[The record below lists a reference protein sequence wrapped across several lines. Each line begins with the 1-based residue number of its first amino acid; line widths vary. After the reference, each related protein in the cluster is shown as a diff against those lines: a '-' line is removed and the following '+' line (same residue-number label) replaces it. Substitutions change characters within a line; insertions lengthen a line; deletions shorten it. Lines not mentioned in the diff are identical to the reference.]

1 MNVPIR
7 KLLAVML
14 SGVLL
19 YGVFVVYTGYQTVQA
34 SVQSFRWSGFGYALL
49 LASFNYVLRFAK
61 WEYYLRALRIPR
73 VPLFNNVL
81 IFLSGFVLTVSP
93 GKVGEVFKSAVLER
107 TYRVPTHLTAPI
119 IVAERLTDVI
129 AVVVLILVG
138 STALPGGLTWAL
150 LGAIAVGLGLACI
163 YWSAPAAFVFSR
175 VEASRAARLV
185 PKLREAYAQ
194 LRTIAAPRLL
204 LLPTLLSCIG
214 WGCEGYALGI
224 ILRAFGET
232 VSSAQAAFFYAT
244 STLAGA
250 LVPVPGGLGVTEGL
264 MQQQMIHLAGIGQGP
279 ATTSMLL
286 IRIATLWWA
295 VAVGFVALGLLRLRF
310 GARLWQDNSTEA
322 TQPRVEPDQ
331 VLR

>member
-1 MNVPIR
+1 MNIPLR
-7 KLLAVML
+7 RLLAVML
-14 SGVLL
+14 AGVLL
-19 YGVFVVYTGYQTVQA
+19 YGVFVIYTGYQTVQA
-34 SVQSFRWSGFGYALL
+34 SVEHFQWSGFGYALL

-61 WEYYLRALRIPR
+61 WEYYLKALGIPK
-73 VPLFNNVL
+73 VPTLNNVL

-107 TYRVPTHLTAPI
+107 TYGVPTHLTAPI

-129 AVVVLILVG
+129 AVVALILVG
-138 STALPGGLTWAL
+138 STSLPGGLMWAC
-150 LGAIAVGLGLACI
+150 LGGLAVGLGLMCI
-163 YWSAPAAFVFSR
+163 YWSAPAEWAFR
-175 VEASRAARLV
+175 KLERSRAQHVL
-185 PKLREAYAQ
+185 PKLRQAYAQ

-204 LLPTLLSCIG
+204 LLPTLLSCVG
-214 WGCEGYALGI
+214 WGCEGYALGL

-232 VSSAQAAFFYAT
+232 VSNVQAAFFYAT

-250 LVPVPGGLGVTEGL
+250 LVPVPGGLGITEGL
-264 MQQQMIHLAGIGQGP
+264 MQQQMVHLAGVSHGP

-310 GARLWQDNSTEA
+310 GASLLGPRSAEA
-322 TQPRVEPDQ
+322 TQANA
-331 VLR
+331 

>member
-1 MNVPIR
+1 LNIPLR
-7 KLLAVML
+7 KLLVVML
-14 SGVLL
+14 AGVLL
-19 YGVFVVYTGYQTVQA
+19 YGVFVAYTGFQTVRT
-34 SVQSFRWSGFGYALL
+34 SVRTFHWSGFGYALL

-61 WEYYLRALRIPR
+61 WEYYLRALRIPK
-73 VPLFNNVL
+73 VPLLNNVL

-107 TYRVPTHLTAPI
+107 TYGVPTHLTAPI

-129 AVVVLILVG
+129 AVVALILVG
-138 STALPGGLTWAL
+138 STSLPGGLTWAL
-150 LGAIAVGLGLACI
+150 LGAIAVGVGLSFI
-163 YWSAPAAFVFSR
+163 YWTTPATLLFTKLEHSR
-175 VEASRAARLV
+175 GASLV
-185 PKLREAYAQ
+185 PKLRQAYAQ

-204 LLPTLLSCIG
+204 VLPTLLSCVG
-214 WGCEGYALGI
+214 WGCEGYALAL
-224 ILRAFGET
+224 ILRAFGEA
-232 VSSAQAAFFYAT
+232 VSNAQAAFFYAT

-264 MQQQMIHLAGIGQGP
+264 MQQQMVHLAGIAHGP

-310 GARLWQDNSTEA
+310 GARLWSTASPETA
-322 TQPRVEPDQ
+322 QT
-331 VLR
+331 LT